1 MKATPEGSNKA
12 SKKPTLFIDVN
23 DPRLKRTNAGITY
36 ARSNAEINPVNLSA
50 VPLSAL
56 SSATLAGNNLNSL
69 NQVTG
74 TDSSLGVIAT
84 NNGQFTQANAPLQ
97 VTGLTASYVGDTIV
111 VNFTFDLSDSSNA
124 SFTHILFK
132 VYSSVTNTYLSLVSS
147 FSKDLLSTSGS
158 SQTIKLTPYFLSE
171 TGVGNTTV
179 FTKVELA
186 TFASIYTNG
195 YVESNTFG
203 YTCDLPA
210 PVITASHSTGAY
222 TIAITNLATLKGYAD
237 FGDVIIQE
245 YITDNTL
252 TQVQAADT
260 AGTSTWNQ
268 VAPATK
274 ITPVNVVA
282 LDGAHRWIRAYSEST
297 SGGRSPASTY
307 VDVTP
312 DPINPTNLTPPNN
325 FTTANVSFS
334 NNDIAVTWTMPTDH
348 AGTSVRI
355 KLVPVING
363 TPSSSLYG
371 YFYTPI
377 ATGQTSY
384 TIKASNLLG
393 IFGEYYTSYQAHV
406 DALSDQGVPSST
418 VLDISTFSQT
428 NTLAGFTP
436 QASIINAVSG
446 YGVNFSLGTS
456 GADYGEIYQF
466 YQNPTFLTSTSN
478 PPDYMDASYQ
488 SGTGTSTLVVNNLT
502 YEGGDTP
509 LPSATDPTQYFGYQ
523 ITGNGITTDS
533 NVFVS
538 AITYNSGTQ
547 QYSLSLSYYNSSGT
561 LTSYVVSSASGSYH
575 LQCLVYSGNG
585 PASIYN
591 TLYVK
596 PLYVV
601 VAYYTYGG
609 FRTNNSY
616 PTYAYTATP
625 INPAQSLIS
634 NSVQIGSGGA
644 IYVGG
649 SKDTGSRIVL
659 GPSGNKGPDG
669 TSAYSGIFAFDYGS
683 TSSSAAST
691 AIITNPG
698 ASSYTFET
706 TNALIANWA
715 ITTNNIQN
723 LGSSGTYVGLSSN
736 PSANYAIWAGAGTS
750 GGDSTSKFTVTPGGA
765 VVARSISIYGNGTD
779 NTTLAIGGSGS
790 SAPFTVDAQGNMKAS
805 AATITGDITA
815 QSGNFTGNVNLTD
828 TGILGAYSSG
838 ATQTAGARVMFRS
851 TGIYA
856 YDSSSTSITPP
867 STAIFSNALA
877 GGTTFISSQAVFGKS
892 QSTGWTITGS
902 DTATTISSQK
912 ITLSSNTETITVLAA
927 DSNQNGVIISGATY
941 TGSGYAIQSGSL
953 SSPNFTVT
961 HGGTLTAVG
970 ATITG
975 ILKSS
980 TSASGANTNSLPGY
994 YLDSS
999 SGAFIM
1005 GSASSYIQYQGSGSI
1020 NIIGSTTSYTYLD
1033 TVYSGYSG
1041 DGAGIRANTYGAG
1054 SKIILNN
1061 ANRGVNLYGMPIQG
1075 NYNSSG
1081 YYHTYANEN
1090 NPGYFGLGALG
1101 RQRMLVEDP
1110 YDGMVR
1116 LGMGIYYQDS
1126 SSGGVSGTHT
1136 SAPTYTSGYVGDLW
1150 VVF

>member
-1 MKATPEGSNKA
+1 
-12 SKKPTLFIDVN
+12 
-23 DPRLKRTNAGITY
+23 
-36 ARSNAEINPVNLSA
+36 
-50 VPLSAL
+50 
-56 SSATLAGNNLNSL
+56 
-69 NQVTG
+69 
-74 TDSSLGVIAT
+74 
-84 NNGQFTQANAPLQ
+84 
-97 VTGLTASYVGDTIV
+97 
-111 VNFTFDLSDSSNA
+111 
-124 SFTHILFK
+124 
-132 VYSSVTNTYLSLVSS
+132 
-147 FSKDLLSTSGS
+147 
-158 SQTIKLTPYFLSE
+158 
-171 TGVGNTTV
+171 
-179 FTKVELA
+179 
-186 TFASIYTNG
+186 
-195 YVESNTFG
+195 
-203 YTCDLPA
+203 
-210 PVITASHSTGAY
+210 
-222 TIAITNLATLKGYAD
+222 
-237 FGDVIIQE
+237 
-245 YITDNTL
+245 
-252 TQVQAADT
+252 
-260 AGTSTWNQ
+260 
-268 VAPATK
+268 
-274 ITPVNVVA
+274 
-282 LDGAHRWIRAYSEST
+282 
-297 SGGRSPASTY
+297 
-307 VDVTP
+307 
-312 DPINPTNLTPPNN
+312 
-325 FTTANVSFS
+325 
-334 NNDIAVTWTMPTDH
+334 MPTDH

-393 IFGEYYTSYQAHV
+393 IFGQYYTSYQAHV

-466 YQNPTFLTSTSN
+466 YQNPTFLTSTSE

-523 ITGNGITTDS
+523 ITGNGITADS

-601 VAYYTYGG
+601 VAYYTYGE

-616 PTYAYTATP
+616 PTYTYLATP

-736 PSANYAIWAGAGTS
+736 PSANYAIWAGAETS

-790 SAPFTVDAQGNMKAS
+790 SAPFRVDAQGNMTATS
-805 AATITGDITA
+805 ATITGDITA
-815 QSGNFTGNVNLTD
+815 QSGNFTGNVNLTG

-838 ATQTAGARVMFRS
+838 ATQTSGSRVMFRS

-856 YDSSSTSITPP
+856 YDSSSSVP

-877 GGTTFISSQAVFGKS
+877 GGTTFQTWQGIFGKS

-902 DTATTISSQK
+902 DSATTISSQK
-912 ITLSSNTETITVLAA
+912 ITLSSNTETITVLSA
-927 DSNQNGVIISGATY
+927 DSNQNGVVISGANS
-941 TGSGYAIQSGSL
+941 TGSGYAITSGKLDPSL
-953 SSPNFTVT
+953 ANFTVT
-961 HGGTLTAVG
+961 HGGVLTAVG

-980 TSASGANTNSLPGY
+980 ITASGANTNSLPGY

-1005 GSASSYIQYQGSGSI
+1005 GSTSSYIQYQGSGSI
-1020 NIIGSTTSYTYLD
+1020 NIIGSTTNYIYKPTDPHYT
-1033 TVYSGYSG
+1033 GYQG
-1041 DGAGIRANTYGAG
+1041 DGAGVRTSAYVNG

-1061 ANRGVNLYGMPIQG
+1061 TTDGVNLYGMPIQG
-1075 NYNSSG
+1075 NYNSAG
-1081 YYHTYANEN
+1081 YYHTYANEG
-1090 NPGYFGLGALG
+1090 NPGIGLGALG

-1110 YDGMVR
+1110 YDGMTR